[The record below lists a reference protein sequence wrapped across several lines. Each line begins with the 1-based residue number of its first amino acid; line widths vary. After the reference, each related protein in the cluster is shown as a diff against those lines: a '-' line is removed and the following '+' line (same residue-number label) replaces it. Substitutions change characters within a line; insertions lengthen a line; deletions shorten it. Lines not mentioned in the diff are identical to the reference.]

1 MRRSFL
7 GERSHGV
14 FAFPFHELQSL
25 QSAPVRSLLGGVG
38 LRSGGGGPEGG
49 DQRADAVNGQ
59 HVLIGAAF
67 RGPRLFRRII
77 KAFEIAI
84 MAGEKPRIGLA
95 HMADAQRID
104 KARQRNRATLVNRI
118 EQVLNGFQI
127 GRRLFFAVFALLALV
142 VTGMMSFIT
151 SSNAGGGAAVD
162 IGISLEEGLGNEP
175 VWVGLGILLFVYALI
190 ISEVVHRTL
199 AAALGGI
206 AAILAL
212 NYYKSGAA
220 LTLAETTTLIEWE
233 TIGLLLGMMV
243 MVGVISHTGIF
254 EWFAVQAYKKS
265 KGNVWTLVVIL
276 CSVTAVLS
284 AFLDN
289 VTTMLLLTPVTIQL
303 ARVLDLDPIP
313 VLIAEVLFSN
323 IGGAATMIGDPP
335 NIIIGSMMSESA
347 IAGNTDAG
355 IAGLASQGVSFN
367 DFIIELAPGILL
379 TIIPTFMML
388 KWMYAEEFSGERI
401 RDVEELESKYGVKD
415 AKMLKASGTILGL
428 VILGFFLNPILH
440 IPVSWVAL
448 VGAVLMLLVTNPHE
462 LEEPLEKVEWTTLI
476 FFAGLFVLIH
486 SLQHLGVISWIGD
499 QVESSIIFF
508 DQEYRFVAA
517 LVIILWV
524 SAIASAFIDNIPY
537 TITMIPV
544 VLQIS
549 VSLNLDL
556 GPLIWALAF
565 GACLGGNGTLIGASA
580 NVVTAGMSEE
590 AGYPISFNQFF
601 KAGFPVMLMT
611 VSIITGYVVMVY
623 WVDEVWKWIF
633 LAIALLGIVWQFYNG
648 KSKGKNWAEAL
659 VDDESILKMVPE
671 SINSFLE
678 DE

>member
-1 MRRSFL
+1 MRANYIL
-7 GERSHGV
+7 
-14 FAFPFHELQSL
+14 
-25 QSAPVRSLLGGVG
+25 
-38 LRSGGGGPEGG
+38 
-49 DQRADAVNGQ
+49 
-59 HVLIGAAF
+59 
-67 RGPRLFRRII
+67 
-77 KAFEIAI
+77 
-84 MAGEKPRIGLA
+84 
-95 HMADAQRID
+95 
-104 KARQRNRATLVNRI
+104 NRHPSQWI
-118 EQVLNGFQI
+118 
-127 GRRLFFAVFALLALV
+127 ALLALV
-142 VTGMMSFIT
+142 VAGMMSFIT

-162 IGISLEEGLGNEP
+162 IGITLKEGLGNEP
-175 VWVGLGILLFVYALI
+175 VWVGLGILIFVYAMI
-190 ISEVVHRTL
+190 ITEVVHRTL
-199 AAALGGI
+199 AAAVGGL
-206 AAILAL
+206 AAIFAL
-212 NYYKSGAA
+212 NHYKVGGA

-243 MVGVISHTGIF
+243 MVGIISHTGVF

-265 KGNVWTLVVIL
+265 NGNVWTLVVIL

-303 ARVLDLDPIP
+303 ARVLDLNPIP
-313 VLIAEVLFSN
+313 LLIAEVLFSN

-347 IAGNTDAG
+347 IEKAGYSD
-355 IAGLASQGVSFN
+355 LASEGVAFN
-367 DFIIELAPGILL
+367 DFIIQLAPGIML
-379 TIIPTFMML
+379 TIVPTFMML

-401 RDVEELESKYGVKD
+401 RDVEELEAKYGVKD

-448 VGAVLMLLVTNPHE
+448 IGAVVMLLVTERHH

-499 QVESSIIFF
+499 QVESAISYFSV
-508 DQEYRFVAA
+508 EYQFVAA

-549 VSLNLDL
+549 DSLGLEL

-590 AGYPISFNQFF
+590 AGYPISFNEFF

-611 VSIITGYVVMVY
+611 VTIITGYIVMVY
-623 WVDEVWKWIF
+623 WVAEAWKWIF
-633 LAIALLGIVWQFYNG
+633 LAIALLGIIWQYYNG

-659 VDDESILKMVPE
+659 VDSESILKMIPE
-671 SINSFLE
+671 SLSNE
-678 DE
+678 QEE

>member
-1 MRRSFL
+1 MR
-7 GERSHGV
+7 
-14 FAFPFHELQSL
+14 
-25 QSAPVRSLLGGVG
+25 
-38 LRSGGGGPEGG
+38 
-49 DQRADAVNGQ
+49 
-59 HVLIGAAF
+59 
-67 RGPRLFRRII
+67 
-77 KAFEIAI
+77 
-84 MAGEKPRIGLA
+84 
-95 HMADAQRID
+95 
-104 KARQRNRATLVNRI
+104 TNRI
-118 EQVLNGFQI
+118 LNRHPSQWI
-127 GRRLFFAVFALLALV
+127 SVLALV
-142 VTGMMSFIT
+142 GAGLMAFIT
-151 SSNAGGGAAVD
+151 STNAGGGAAVD
-162 IGISLEEGLGNEP
+162 IGIKLQAGLGNEP

-190 ISEVVHRTL
+190 ITEVVHRTL
-199 AAALGGI
+199 AAAVGGL
-206 AAILAL
+206 AAIVAL
-212 NYYKSGAA
+212 NHYKTGGA

-303 ARVLDLDPIP
+303 ARVLDLNPIP
-313 VLIAEVLFSN
+313 LLIAEVLFSN

-335 NIIIGSMMSESA
+335 NIIIGSMMSASAIESA
-347 IAGNTDAG
+347 GYEN
-355 IAGLASQGVSFN
+355 LASDGVSFN
-367 DFIIELAPGILL
+367 DFIIELAPGIML
-379 TIIPTFMML
+379 TVVPTFMML
-388 KWMYAEEFSGERI
+388 KWMYADEFSGERV
-401 RDVEELESKYGVKD
+401 RDVEELEAKYGVKD
-415 AKMLKASGTILGL
+415 VKMLKASGTVLTL
-428 VILGFFLNPILH
+428 VILGFFLNPVLH

-448 VGAVLMLLVTNPHE
+448 VGAVVMLLVTDRHE

-499 QVESSIIFF
+499 QVESAIIYF
-508 DQEYRFVAA
+508 DEEYRFVAA
-517 LVIILWV
+517 LVIVLWV

-549 VSLNLDL
+549 DSLGLDL

-590 AGYPISFNQFF
+590 AGYPISFNEFF

-611 VSIITGYVVMVY
+611 VTIITGYVVMVY
-623 WVDEVWKWIF
+623 WVAEIWKWIL
-633 LAIALLGIVWQFYNG
+633 LAVALLGIVWQYYNG

-659 VDDESILKMVPE
+659 VDDESIIDITVAALPLSSKE
-671 SINSFLE
+671 E
-678 DE
+678 E

>member
-1 MRRSFL
+1 MR
-7 GERSHGV
+7 
-14 FAFPFHELQSL
+14 
-25 QSAPVRSLLGGVG
+25 
-38 LRSGGGGPEGG
+38 
-49 DQRADAVNGQ
+49 
-59 HVLIGAAF
+59 
-67 RGPRLFRRII
+67 
-77 KAFEIAI
+77 
-84 MAGEKPRIGLA
+84 
-95 HMADAQRID
+95 
-104 KARQRNRATLVNRI
+104 TNRI
-118 EQVLNGFQI
+118 LNRHPSQWI
-127 GRRLFFAVFALLALV
+127 SVLALV
-142 VTGMMSFIT
+142 GAGLMAFIT
-151 SSNAGGGAAVD
+151 STNAGGGAAVD
-162 IGISLEEGLGNEP
+162 IGIKLQAGLGNEP

-190 ISEVVHRTL
+190 ITEVVHRTL
-199 AAALGGI
+199 AAAVGGL
-206 AAILAL
+206 AAIVAL
-212 NYYKSGAA
+212 NHYKTGGA

-303 ARVLDLDPIP
+303 ARVLDLNPIP
-313 VLIAEVLFSN
+313 LLIAEVLFSN

-335 NIIIGSMMSESA
+335 NIIIGSMMSASAIESA
-347 IAGNTDAG
+347 GYEN
-355 IAGLASQGVSFN
+355 LASDGVSFN
-367 DFIIELAPGILL
+367 DFIIELAPGIML
-379 TIIPTFMML
+379 TVVPTFMML
-388 KWMYAEEFSGERI
+388 KWMYADEFSGERI
-401 RDVEELESKYGVKD
+401 RDVEELEAKYGVKD
-415 AKMLKASGTILGL
+415 VKMLKASGTVLTL
-428 VILGFFLNPILH
+428 VILGFFLNPVLH

-448 VGAVLMLLVTNPHE
+448 VGAVVMLLVTDRHE

-499 QVESSIIFF
+499 QVESAIIYF
-508 DQEYRFVAA
+508 DEEYRFVAA
-517 LVIILWV
+517 LVIVLWV

-549 VSLNLDL
+549 DSLGLDL

-590 AGYPISFNQFF
+590 AGYPISFNEFF

-611 VSIITGYVVMVY
+611 VTIITGYVVMGY
-623 WVDEVWKWIF
+623 WVAEIWKWIL
-633 LAIALLGIVWQFYNG
+633 LAVALLGIVWQYYNG

-659 VDDESILKMVPE
+659 VDDESIIDITVAALPLSGKE
-671 SINSFLE
+671 E
-678 DE
+678 E

>member
-1 MRRSFL
+1 MR
-7 GERSHGV
+7 
-14 FAFPFHELQSL
+14 
-25 QSAPVRSLLGGVG
+25 
-38 LRSGGGGPEGG
+38 
-49 DQRADAVNGQ
+49 
-59 HVLIGAAF
+59 
-67 RGPRLFRRII
+67 
-77 KAFEIAI
+77 
-84 MAGEKPRIGLA
+84 
-95 HMADAQRID
+95 
-104 KARQRNRATLVNRI
+104 TNRI
-118 EQVLNGFQI
+118 LNRHPSQWI
-127 GRRLFFAVFALLALV
+127 SVLALV
-142 VTGMMSFIT
+142 GAGLMAFIT
-151 SSNAGGGAAVD
+151 STNAGGGAAVD
-162 IGISLEEGLGNEP
+162 IGIKLQAGLGNEP

-190 ISEVVHRTL
+190 ITEVVHRTL
-199 AAALGGI
+199 AAAVGGL
-206 AAILAL
+206 AAIVAL
-212 NYYKSGAA
+212 NHYKTGGA

-303 ARVLDLDPIP
+303 ARVLDLNPIP
-313 VLIAEVLFSN
+313 LLIAEVLFSY

-335 NIIIGSMMSESA
+335 NIIIGSMMSASAIESA
-347 IAGNTDAG
+347 GYEN
-355 IAGLASQGVSFN
+355 LASDGVSFN
-367 DFIIELAPGILL
+367 DFIIELAPGIML
-379 TIIPTFMML
+379 TVVPTFMML
-388 KWMYAEEFSGERI
+388 KWMYADEFSGERI
-401 RDVEELESKYGVKD
+401 RDVEELEAKYGVKD
-415 AKMLKASGTILGL
+415 VKMLTASGTVLTL
-428 VILGFFLNPILH
+428 VILGFFLNPVLH

-448 VGAVLMLLVTNPHE
+448 VGAVVMLLVTDRHE

-499 QVESSIIFF
+499 QVESAIIYF
-508 DQEYRFVAA
+508 DEEYRFVAA
-517 LVIILWV
+517 LVIVLWV

-549 VSLNLDL
+549 DSLGLDL

-590 AGYPISFNQFF
+590 AGYPISFNEFF

-611 VSIITGYVVMVY
+611 VTIITGYVVMVY
-623 WVDEVWKWIF
+623 WVAEIWKWIL
-633 LAIALLGIVWQFYNG
+633 LAVALLGIVWQYYNG

-659 VDDESILKMVPE
+659 VDDESIIDITVAALPLSGKE
-671 SINSFLE
+671 E
-678 DE
+678 E

>member
-1 MRRSFL
+1 MR
-7 GERSHGV
+7 
-14 FAFPFHELQSL
+14 P
-25 QSAPVRSLLGGVG
+25 
-38 LRSGGGGPEGG
+38 
-49 DQRADAVNGQ
+49 
-59 HVLIGAAF
+59 
-67 RGPRLFRRII
+67 
-77 KAFEIAI
+77 
-84 MAGEKPRIGLA
+84 
-95 HMADAQRID
+95 
-104 KARQRNRATLVNRI
+104 NRI
-118 EQVLNGFQI
+118 LNRHPSQW
-127 GRRLFFAVFALLALV
+127 VSLLALV
-142 VTGMMSFIT
+142 GTGVMAFMS
-151 SSNAGGGAAVD
+151 SSSAGGGAAVD
-162 IGISLEEGLGNEP
+162 IGITLKTGLGNEP
-175 VWVGLGILLFVYALI
+175 VWVGLGILIFVYALI
-190 ISEVVHRTL
+190 ITEVVHRTL
-199 AAALGGI
+199 AAAVGGL
-206 AAILAL
+206 AAIFAL
-212 NYYKSGAA
+212 NHYKVGGA

-243 MVGVISHTGIF
+243 MVGIISHTGIF
-254 EWFAVQAYKKS
+254 EWFAVEAYKKS
-265 KGNVWTLVVIL
+265 NGNVWTLVVIL

-303 ARVLDLDPIP
+303 ARVLDLNPIP
-313 VLIAEVLFSN
+313 LLIAEVLFSN

-347 IAGNTDAG
+347 IEKAGYSE
-355 IAGLASQGVSFN
+355 LASDGVAFN

-379 TIIPTFMML
+379 TIVPTFMML

-401 RDVEELESKYGVKD
+401 RDVKELESKYGVKD
-415 AKMLKASGTILGL
+415 AKMLKTSGAVLGL

-448 VGAVLMLLVTNPHE
+448 IGAVLMLLVTDPHD

-486 SLQHLGVISWIGD
+486 SLQHLGVIGWIGD
-499 QVESSIIFF
+499 QVESAISFF
-508 DQEYRFVAA
+508 EVEYQFVAA

-549 VSLNLDL
+549 DSLSLEL
-556 GPLIWALAF
+556 GPMIWALAF

-590 AGYPISFNQFF
+590 AGYPISFNEFF

-611 VSIITGYVVMVY
+611 VSIITAYVVMVY
-623 WVDEVWKWIF
+623 WVAEVWKWIF
-633 LAIALLGIVWQFYNG
+633 LAIALLGIVWQYYNG
-648 KSKGKNWAEAL
+648 KSKGKSWAEAL
-659 VDDESILKMVPE
+659 VDSESILTMVPE
-671 SINSFLE
+671 SLAGE
-678 DE
+678 QEE

>member
-1 MRRSFL
+1 MR
-7 GERSHGV
+7 
-14 FAFPFHELQSL
+14 
-25 QSAPVRSLLGGVG
+25 
-38 LRSGGGGPEGG
+38 
-49 DQRADAVNGQ
+49 
-59 HVLIGAAF
+59 
-67 RGPRLFRRII
+67 
-77 KAFEIAI
+77 
-84 MAGEKPRIGLA
+84 
-95 HMADAQRID
+95 
-104 KARQRNRATLVNRI
+104 TNRI
-118 EQVLNGFQI
+118 LNRHPSQWI
-127 GRRLFFAVFALLALV
+127 SVLALV
-142 VTGMMSFIT
+142 GAGLMAFIT
-151 SSNAGGGAAVD
+151 STNAGGGAAVD
-162 IGISLEEGLGNEP
+162 IGIKLQAGLGNEP

-190 ISEVVHRTL
+190 ITEVVHRTL
-199 AAALGGI
+199 AAAVGGL
-206 AAILAL
+206 AAIVAL
-212 NYYKSGAA
+212 NHYKTGGA

-303 ARVLDLDPIP
+303 ARVLDLNPIP
-313 VLIAEVLFSN
+313 LLIAEVLFSN

-335 NIIIGSMMSESA
+335 NIIIGSMMSASAIESA
-347 IAGNTDAG
+347 GYEN
-355 IAGLASQGVSFN
+355 LASDGVSFN
-367 DFIIELAPGILL
+367 DFIIELAPGIML
-379 TIIPTFMML
+379 TVVPTFMML
-388 KWMYAEEFSGERI
+388 KWMYADEFSGERI
-401 RDVEELESKYGVKD
+401 RDVEELEAKYGVKD
-415 AKMLKASGTILGL
+415 VKMLKASGTVLTL
-428 VILGFFLNPILH
+428 VILGFFLNPVLH

-448 VGAVLMLLVTNPHE
+448 VGAVVMLLVTDRHE

-499 QVESSIIFF
+499 QVESAIIYF
-508 DQEYRFVAA
+508 DEEYRFVAA
-517 LVIILWV
+517 LVIVLWV

-549 VSLNLDL
+549 DSLGLDL

-590 AGYPISFNQFF
+590 AGYPISFNEFF

-611 VSIITGYVVMVY
+611 VTIITGYVVMVY
-623 WVDEVWKWIF
+623 WVDEIWKWIL
-633 LAIALLGIVWQFYNG
+633 LAVALLGIVWQYYNG

-659 VDDESILKMVPE
+659 VDDESIIDITVAALPLSGKE
-671 SINSFLE
+671 E
-678 DE
+678 E